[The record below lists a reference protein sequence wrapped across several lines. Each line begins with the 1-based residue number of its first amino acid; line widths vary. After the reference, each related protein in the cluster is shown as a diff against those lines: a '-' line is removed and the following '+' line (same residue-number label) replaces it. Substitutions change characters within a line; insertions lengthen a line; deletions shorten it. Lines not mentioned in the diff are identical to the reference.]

1 MNSLQDCYTLPNGVK
16 IPCVGLGT
24 YLTDDGETCVRAVKA
39 AIEAGYRH
47 IDTAVAYG
55 NEASVGK
62 AVRECGLPREQIFV
76 TSKLRNVNQGYK
88 ETKAAFEV
96 TMKELGLEYLD
107 LYLIHWPI
115 ARGHKQDWQEHSYQT
130 WRAFEELYEEG
141 RVRAI
146 GISNFLTYHLQPL
159 LERAK
164 IMPMVNQLELHPG
177 YHQDE
182 IVKFCKE
189 KGMVIEAWSPMMQG
203 KQMQHPLLI
212 EIGNKYGKTPAQV
225 CVRWSL
231 QNGFLPLPKSVNHDR
246 IRQNGDVFDFSL
258 TDEDMKAISSLETIG
273 RLGPHPD
280 TIYPD

>member
-1 MNSLQDCYTLPNGVK
+1 MNSLRDCYTLYNGVK
-16 IPCVGLGT
+16 ISCVGLGT
-24 YLTDDGETCVRAVKA
+24 YLTDDGETCVKAVRS

-62 AVRECGLPREQIFV
+62 AVRESGVPREEIFI
-76 TSKLRNVNQGYK
+76 TSKLRNVNQGYE

-96 TMKELGLEYLD
+96 TMEQLGLDYIDMYLV
-107 LYLIHWPI
+107 HWPI
-115 ARGHKQDWQEHSYQT
+115 ARGHKKDWQEHSYQT
-130 WRAFEELYEEG
+130 WRAFEELYEAG
-141 RVRAI
+141 RIRAI
-146 GISNFLTYHLQPL
+146 GVSNFLTCHLEPL

-182 IVKFCKE
+182 IVSFCKE
-189 KGMVIEAWSPMMQG
+189 KGIVLEAWSPMMQG
-203 KQMQHPLLI
+203 KQMQNPLLI
-212 EIGNKYGKTPAQV
+212 DIGKKYGKSPAQI

-231 QNGFLPLPKSVNHDR
+231 QKGFLPLPKSVNPER
-246 IRQNGDVFDFSL
+246 IRQNADVFDFVLS
-258 TDEDMKAISSLETIG
+258 DEDVAAIDTLKTVG

>member
-47 IDTAVAYG
+47 IDTDVAYG

-130 WRAFEELYEEG
+130 WRA
-141 RVRAI
+141 
-146 GISNFLTYHLQPL
+146 
-159 LERAK
+159 
-164 IMPMVNQLELHPG
+164 
-177 YHQDE
+177 
-182 IVKFCKE
+182 
-189 KGMVIEAWSPMMQG
+189 
-203 KQMQHPLLI
+203 
-212 EIGNKYGKTPAQV
+212 
-225 CVRWSL
+225 
-231 QNGFLPLPKSVNHDR
+231 
-246 IRQNGDVFDFSL
+246 SL
-258 TDEDMKAISSLETIG
+258 TEPPVVTTSSTSRTFIPG
-273 RLGPHPD
+273 FTTNPRRSVIFPSSRSAKKFSHSR
-280 TIYPD
+280 

>member
-1 MNSLQDCYTLPNGVK
+1 MTISYTHLDV
-16 IPCVGLGT
+16 
-24 YLTDDGETCVRAVKA
+24 
-39 AIEAGYRH
+39 
-47 IDTAVAYG
+47 
-55 NEASVGK
+55 
-62 AVRECGLPREQIFV
+62 
-76 TSKLRNVNQGYK
+76 YK
-88 ETKAAFEV
+88 
-96 TMKELGLEYLD
+96 
-107 LYLIHWPI
+107 
-115 ARGHKQDWQEHSYQT
+115 RQ
-130 WRAFEELYEEG
+130 LYEEG
-141 RVRAI
+141 RVRTI

-231 QNGFLPLPKSVNHDR
+231 QNGFLPLPKSVNPDR